1 MSSGLN
7 DMIKKLDQMEK
18 GAKSLEG
25 THSIP
30 LSELC
35 DQKFLSKHTSG
46 NFSNFNDFFKA
57 GKFGNLTFE
66 EVPDDKWDEWVKR
79 STDFTSWNEMIKS
92 ATQAY
97 VSKKLGF

>member
-35 DQKFLSKHTSG
+35 DQKFCL
-46 NFSNFNDFFKA
+46 N
-57 GKFGNLTFE
+57 
-66 EVPDDKWDEWVKR
+66 
-79 STDFTSWNEMIKS
+79 
-92 ATQAY
+92 TQVAI
-97 VSKKLGF
+97 SQI